1 MMLIQVTFIHF
12 IHKNASFLAQ
22 DKYGVKLHNEHL
34 SNFCINIL
42 VHWFLCADVYLTNNT
57 SLERFP
63 IMAASMLWP
72 VAVVV
77 ALIRIVTGAYNK
89 P

>member
-1 MMLIQVTFIHF
+1 MNIFLVTVLTFWFI
-12 IHKNASFLAQ
+12 
-22 DKYGVKLHNEHL
+22 G
-34 SNFCINIL
+34 
-42 VHWFLCADVYLTNNT
+42 FLCADVYLTNNT

-77 ALIRIVTGAYNK
+77 AIIRIATGAYRK
-89 P
+89 WITVLSS

>member
-1 MMLIQVTFIHF
+1 MNIFLITSAVIWFI
-12 IHKNASFLAQ
+12 
-22 DKYGVKLHNEHL
+22 G
-34 SNFCINIL
+34 
-42 VHWFLCADVYLTNNT
+42 FLCADVYLTNNT

-77 ALIRIVTGAYNK
+77 ALFRIATGAYRK
-89 P
+89 